1 MDDSSS
7 ADAPTTH
14 SAKAQTALISDDK
27 IRARAYDLW
36 ERHHRPE
43 GYEMQF
49 WFMAKRELMAEQ
61 EQRSCALWPQGKLWA
76 AEGD

>member
-1 MDDSSS
+1 MGDSTI

-14 SAKAQTALISDDK
+14 SAETQTALISDDR

-36 ERHHRPE
+36 ERHYRPE

-61 EQRSCALWPQGKLWA
+61 EQRSCTPWPQGKLWA
-76 AEGD
+76 VEGD